1 MKTKTNQSRHLT
13 YMKTFISKRIYG
25 AALAMLVAAAG
36 ASAQNL
42 MSGYFDNNYLYRF
55 QANPAMANE
64 RNFVA
69 MPGLGNLN
77 LATNGTLSM
86 STVLYNI
93 DGRTTT
99 FLNPKVDAA
108 GFLDKVKDKNRIGVN
123 LRETILAGG
132 WKAWG
137 GYNTIAIGARAD
149 VGIYMPGDLLRLAKL
164 GAENSSYNIGNTGA
178 SATGWAEISLG
189 HSRKINKQW
198 RVGMNVK
205 ALVGLGNINADFR
218 SAVLTLG
225 EDSWAGEVDAE
236 LNASVKNLTYKTKY
250 NRHTERDYVSG
261 MDLDSFGVNGGGVA
275 FDLGAVFTLNKDWEF
290 SASLLDLGFIHWSNN
305 MTATTN
311 GVRKVETDD
320 YSFNVDDDTSFDK
333 FKDDLSMLYQLTDE
347 GDQGGRTT
355 ALGATMNLG
364 AQYTFPLYKKLKFG
378 LTNTTRIQGE
388 YSWTDFRLSAN
399 VQPVKCF
406 SAGVNLGVGTFGPSF
421 GWIVNYN
428 TPGFNLFLASDR
440 TPGKLAKQGVPLNSN
455 INVNLGISFPF

>member
-1 MKTKTNQSRHLT
+1 
-13 YMKTFISKRIYG
+13 
-25 AALAMLVAAAG
+25 
-36 ASAQNL
+36 
-42 MSGYFDNNYLYRF
+42 
-55 QANPAMANE
+55 
-64 RNFVA
+64 

-77 LATNGTLSM
+77 LTTNGTLSM

-99 FLNPKVDAA
+99 FLNPKVDTAE
-108 GFLDKVKDKNRIGVN
+108 FLDKVKDKNRIGVN

-149 VGIYMPGDLLRLAKL
+149 VGIYMPGDLLRLAKQ
-164 GAENSSYNIGNTGA
+164 GVENSSYNIGNTGA

-189 HSRKINKQW
+189 HSRQINKQW
-198 RVGMNVK
+198 RVGINVK
-205 ALVGLGNINADFR
+205 ALIGLGNINADFR
-218 SAVLTLG
+218 RANLTLG
-225 EDSWAGEVDAE
+225 EDSWTGEVDAE
-236 LNASVKNLTYKTKY
+236 LNASVKGLTYETKY

-261 MDLDSFGVNGGGVA
+261 ADIDGFGVNGGGVA

-290 SASLLDLGFIHWSNN
+290 SASFLDLGFIHWSNN

-311 GVRKVETDD
+311 GLQKVVTDD
-320 YSFNVDDDTSFDK
+320 YSFNVDDDTSLDK

-347 GDQGGRTT
+347 GDRGGRTT

-364 AQYTFPLYKKLKFG
+364 AQYTFPLYDKLKFG

-406 SAGVNLGVGTFGPSF
+406 SAGVNLGVGTFGASF

-455 INVNLGISFPF
+455 LNVNLGISFPF

>member
-1 MKTKTNQSRHLT
+1 MKTI
-13 YMKTFISKRIYG
+13 ISKKLCG
-25 AALAMLVAAAG
+25 AALAIVIGAAG

-77 LATNGTLSM
+77 LTTNGTLHM
-86 STVLYNI
+86 STILYNI

-99 FLNPKVDAA
+99 FLNPKVDTAT
-108 GFLDKVKDKNRIGVN
+108 FLDKVKDKNRVGVN
-123 LRETILAGG
+123 LRETVLAGG

-149 VGIYMPGDLLRLAKL
+149 VGIYMPGDLLRLAKQ
-164 GAENSSYNIGNTGA
+164 GAENKSYDIGNTGA

-189 HSRKINKQW
+189 HSRQINSQW
-198 RVGMNVK
+198 RVGINVK
-205 ALVGLGNINADFR
+205 ALIGIGNINADFK
-218 SAVLTLG
+218 SANLTLD
-225 EDSWAGEVDAE
+225 ENTWTGEVDAE
-236 LNASVKNLTYKTKY
+236 LQASVKNLKYKTKY
-250 NRHTERDYVSG
+250 NRHTKRDYVSG
-261 MDLDSFGVNGGGVA
+261 VELDNFGINGGGLA

-290 SASLLDLGFIHWSNN
+290 SASFLDLGFLHWTTN
-305 MTATTN
+305 MVATTN
-311 GVRKVETDD
+311 GVQKVVTDD
-320 YSFNVDDDTSFDK
+320 YSFNVDDDTSLDK

-347 GDQGGRTT
+347 GDKGGRTT

-364 AQYTFPLYKKLKFG
+364 AQYTFPLYDKLKFG
-378 LTNTTRIQGE
+378 FTNTTRIQGE

-399 VQPVKCF
+399 VRPVKCF
-406 SAGVNLGVGTFGPSF
+406 SAGVNLGVGTFGAAF
-421 GWIVNYN
+421 GWILNYN
-428 TPGFNLFLASDR
+428 TPGFNLFIASDR

-455 INVNLGISFPF
+455 LNFNMGISFPF

>member
-1 MKTKTNQSRHLT
+1 MKTIISR
-13 YMKTFISKRIYG
+13 KIYG
-25 AALAMLVAAAG
+25 VALAMAIGAAG
-36 ASAQNL
+36 ATAQNL

-77 LATNGTLSM
+77 VTTNGTLHVS
-86 STVLYNI
+86 SILYNI

-108 GFLDKVKDKNRIGVN
+108 TFLKDVKDKNRVGVN

-137 GYNTIAIGARAD
+137 GYNTVSVSARAD
-149 VGIYMPGDLLRLAKL
+149 VGIYMPGDLLRLAKQ
-164 GAENSSYNIGNTGA
+164 GIENNSYNIGETGA
-178 SATGWAEISLG
+178 QATGWAEISLG
-189 HSRKINKQW
+189 HSRQINKQW
-198 RVGMNVK
+198 RVGVNVK
-205 ALVGLGNINADFR
+205 ALIGIGNINADFK
-218 SAVLTLG
+218 SAKLTLD
-225 EDSWAGEVDAE
+225 EDNWVGEVDAQ

-250 NRHTERDYVSG
+250 NRHTDRDYVSG
-261 MDLDSFGVNGGGVA
+261 MDLDKFGINGGGIA
-275 FDLGAVFTLNKDWEF
+275 FDLGAVYTLNKDWEF
-290 SASLLDLGFIHWSNN
+290 SASFLDLGFIHWTTNVV
-305 MTATTN
+305 ATTN
-311 GVRKVETDD
+311 GVRKVVTDD
-320 YSFNVDDDTSFDK
+320 YSFNVDDDTSLDK

-347 GDQGGRTT
+347 GDKGGRTT

-364 AQYTFPLYKKLKFG
+364 AQYTFPLYNKLKFG

-406 SAGVNLGVGTFGPSF
+406 SAGVNLGVGTFGASF
-421 GWIVNYN
+421 GWILNYN
-428 TPGFNLFLASDR
+428 TKGFNLFLASDR

-455 INVNLGISFPF
+455 LNFNMGISFPF